1 MKGRLALAAVV
12 LCAFAS
18 GVVMAKATNPF
29 TDVPAGHYAEEAIAW
44 AVENGITSGCSP
56 TEFCPDDPLTRAEA
70 VTFLHRALVGEGTV
84 SASSQYLRL
93 NACYRHGSDRVVF
106 DWEYLGGYE
115 GRDRFANA
123 VLYNN
128 GEKIDRSTIERFTW
142 PDEFLT
148 IVYDVDQFDMC
159 AISLGFS
166 EIARIEFPVEP
177 GS

>member
-1 MKGRLALAAVV
+1 MKGRLVLAAVV

-29 TDVPAGHYAEEAIAW
+29 TDVPSGHYAEDAVAW
-44 AVENGITSGCSP
+44 AVENGITAGCSP
-56 TEFCPDDPLTRAEA
+56 TEFCPDDPVTRAQI
-70 VTFLHRALVGEGTV
+70 VTFLHRALADETSPV
-84 SASSQYLRL
+84 SSQYLRL
-93 NACYRHGSDRVVF
+93 NACYRHGKDRVVF

-115 GRDRFANA
+115 GQDRFARA
-123 VLYNN
+123 ELYNN
-128 GEKIDRSTIERFTW
+128 GEKIDRGTIERFTW

-159 AISLGFS
+159 VISLGFN